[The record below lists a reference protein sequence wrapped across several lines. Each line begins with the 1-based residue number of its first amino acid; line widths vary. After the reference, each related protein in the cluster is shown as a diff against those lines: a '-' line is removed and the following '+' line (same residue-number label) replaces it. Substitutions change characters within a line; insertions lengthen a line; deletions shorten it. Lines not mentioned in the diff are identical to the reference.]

1 LQRSRARTKRSSSA
15 STPTSSSPNAAG
27 AFLLAE
33 WEELLAIDHHCHP
46 LLRLSGRLTPG
57 DFRRGFTEAVH
68 PTVIAEHAHQTVVY
82 RSALRRLARE
92 LDCEPTE
99 EGVLG
104 AREDPDPAAYA
115 NRLLQKTRTGL
126 MILDHDF
133 SGGEAMS
140 PAQHAAAIKIPQRAV
155 VRVETAAERL
165 VSSCDSVPEWT
176 AAVRSLLRGAISDGA
191 VGVKTIAA
199 YRAGLILREPD
210 RERAEADFK
219 RLRASAAD
227 GNSIRLEGEP
237 LCHTLLLEAAQEC
250 RDLGVPLQVHSG
262 YGDPD
267 EDMALANPLGL
278 RRLFVE
284 ERYAGLM
291 VVLLHCYPFHREAA
305 YLASVF
311 PGVYMDLSLAIPL
324 AAHDGARA
332 LEEALGL
339 CPTSK
344 VLYASDANRYPE
356 VYFVAAALHREAL
369 AGALGH
375 LVETGWLTPQ
385 EAVQAGRQ
393 VLSGN
398 AKRIY
403 ELPL

>member
-1 LQRSRARTKRSSSA
+1 M
-15 STPTSSSPNAAG
+15 
-27 AFLLAE
+27 
-33 WEELLAIDHHCHP
+33 DHHCHP
-46 LLRLSGRLTPG
+46 LLRVSARLAPD
-57 DFRRGFTEAVH
+57 DFRRGFTEAVD
-68 PTVIAEHAHQTVVY
+68 PEVIAEHSHHTVVY
-82 RSALRRLARE
+82 RLALRRLARE

-99 EGVLG
+99 EGVLRARGG
-104 AREDPDPAAYA
+104 ADPAVYA
-115 NRLLQKTRTGL
+115 NRLMQKSRTGL
-126 MILDHDF
+126 MILDHGF
-133 SGGEAMS
+133 SGGDAMS
-140 PAQHAAAIKIPQRAV
+140 MAEHAAAIEIPQRAV
-155 VRVETAAERL
+155 IRLETAAESL

-176 AAVRSLLRGAISDGA
+176 AAVRSLLRTAISDGA

-199 YRAGLILREPD
+199 YRAGLQLREPD
-210 RERAEADFK
+210 RERAEGDFK
-219 RLRASAAD
+219 TLRANAAD
-227 GNSIRLEGEP
+227 GSSIRLEGEP
-237 LCHTLLLEAAQEC
+237 LCHALLLEAAQEC

-267 EDMALANPLGL
+267 EDLALANPLGL

-284 ERYAGLM
+284 ERYAGLT

-356 VYFVAAALHREAL
+356 VYLVAAALHREAL
-369 AGALGH
+369 GGALGH
-375 LVETGWLTPQ
+375 LVETGWLTHT
-385 EAVQAGRQ
+385 EAVEAGRQ
-393 VLSGN
+393 VLSEN
-398 AKRIY
+398 ARRIY
-403 ELPL
+403 QLPA